1 MDMPEDCWSDHVG
14 LLQEVPNASSA
25 DHQQQPQS
33 SSSDYLMLSH
43 SHHHESIDPS
53 KFLCASSYTDAH
65 TCGRSRG
72 RPRHPLRCATT
83 SFCRHDR
90 SSSGALERRLI
101 RLTLRVHGH
110 INFHVLVHC
119 ALLVQ
124 HRRVSGVHRA
134 FCKERER
141 EKKSRFKTR
150 PNSRHN
156 LKINVFCLSCYTPG
170 WMQPAGV
177 SQMCRNLRHS
187 QNIPSSQNSAIRHL
201 TKSNSSPLVHTSS
214 LTSLLTPSNKHPTN
228 SGYTHHLK
236 ILTPFHSTSSLCA
249 AAAGRAPPPP
259 ARIHPSRVYTDMP
272 LSVSLPRA

>member
-43 SHHHESIDPS
+43 SHHHEPRTRRKSIDPS
-53 KFLCASSYTDAH
+53 KFLSRPCIQTH
-65 TCGRSRG
+65 TLAVDRVGARVTRCV
-72 RPRHPLRCATT
+72 CATT

-101 RLTLRVHGH
+101 RLTLR
-110 INFHVLVHC
+110 
-119 ALLVQ
+119 Q
-124 HRRVSGVHRA
+124 Y
-134 FCKERER
+134 
-141 EKKSRFKTR
+141 SRYD
-150 PNSRHN
+150 
-156 LKINVFCLSCYTPG
+156 LKIQVFWLSCYTPG
-170 WMQPAGV
+170 CMRPAGV

-187 QNIPSSQNSAIRHL
+187 QNIPSSQ
-201 TKSNSSPLVHTSS
+201 KSNSSPLVHTSS

-228 SGYTHHLK
+228 SGCTHHLK
-236 ILTPFHSTSSLCA
+236 ILIPFHSTSSLCA

-259 ARIHPSRVYTDMP
+259 PAQFHPSRVYTNTP